1 MMEIKGT
8 LHNGATII
16 GALTPPKQMGWSRTN
31 VIDSDL
37 NLIRFSDSSLM
48 QAQVNVYAGVISGE
62 LE

>member
-1 MMEIKGT
+1 MEIKGV
-8 LHNGATII
+8 LHSVATIT